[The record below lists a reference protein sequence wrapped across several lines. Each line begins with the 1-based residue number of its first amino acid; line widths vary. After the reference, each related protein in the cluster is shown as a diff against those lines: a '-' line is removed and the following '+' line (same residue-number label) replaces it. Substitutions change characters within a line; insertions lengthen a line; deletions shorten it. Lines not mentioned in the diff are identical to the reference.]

1 MPSDTLTILKSL
13 GVALRKSFKRED
25 GSWHQQPQQFPSL
38 FKVEEVHV
46 GGFEQLGEVV
56 GPLADIPSKAAVSGK
71 VSTTVDPLSVRRTK
85 NNFEPQSH
93 RWVMLDIDGVEPQS
107 GR

>member
-56 GPLADIPSKAAVSGK
+56 GPVNQHAK
-71 VSTTVDPLSVRRTK
+71 VTHLGG
-85 NNFEPQSH
+85 
-93 RWVMLDIDGVEPQS
+93 L
-107 GR
+107 